1 MLRVARRED
10 ALPIHRLEQ
19 ACFAY
24 PFKLSQI
31 QYLLREAHAVT
42 LVMEKRGEILAY
54 LMVLFR
60 EGTQAARIYSLA
72 VDARARGKGYGRQL
86 LQAAEK
92 IARQQGCTRMLAEV
106 RQDNLASQGLFE
118 SRGYEVVEHWF
129 HYYEDDMTA
138 LRFAKQ
144 LVAA

>member
-10 ALPIHRLEQ
+10 ALQIFRLEQ
-19 ACFAY
+19 ACFAF

-31 QYLLREAHAVT
+31 NYLLREAHAVT
-42 LVMEKRGEILAY
+42 LVIEKRGQILAY
-54 LMVLFR
+54 VMLLFR
-60 EGTQAARIYSLA
+60 AGTRSARVYSLA
-72 VDARARGKGYGRQL
+72 VDTSARGHGYGTRL
-86 LQAAEK
+86 LRAAEK
-92 IARQQGCTRMLAEV
+92 IARQQGCRRMLAEV

-118 SRGYEVVEHWF
+118 SRHYDVVEHWF

-144 LVAA
+144 LAAA